1 MAVEDF
7 TGVEIDHFA
16 VFDFEGFKA
25 IIDRVGG
32 VEICV
37 DYAGTRLPH
46 HPPTS
51 ASRRAARWPTAP

>member
-37 DYAGTRLPH
+37 EYAVRDSHTIPRTQ
-46 HPPTS
+46 PPG
-51 ASRRAARWPTAP
+51 RAARWPTAP